1 MLEESKALLEKNHK
15 EAEVGKE
22 LNNAEMK
29 EKVEEYMHDRVSQVY
44 TQEMTARTVNTA
56 RGSVAQPTNRNLDN
70 ENKSN

>member
-1 MLEESKALLEKNHK
+1 LLEESKALLEKN
-15 EAEVGKE
+15 EGAGDGKE
-22 LNNAEMK
+22 LNSAEMK

-56 RGSVAQPTNRNLDN
+56 RGSVAQATNRNLEA